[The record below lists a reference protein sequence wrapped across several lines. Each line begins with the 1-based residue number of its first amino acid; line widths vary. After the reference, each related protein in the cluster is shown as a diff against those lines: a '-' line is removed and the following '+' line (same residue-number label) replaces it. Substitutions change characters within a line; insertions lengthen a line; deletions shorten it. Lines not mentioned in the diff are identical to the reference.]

1 MEQTQPER
9 RFLAYII
16 DYGIALAIA
25 LTLVTIY
32 SFSWSASVFY
42 YFYMLA
48 LVTAAILFI
57 YYFLFYLFTGGL
69 SIGKMIFNIRA
80 ISIKD
85 RRLNFYQSFM
95 RAALQSLLPIAF
107 LNMLYQLFWHSQAS
121 FFDRATDTKIV
132 YWHS

>member
-16 DYGIALAIA
+16 DYGIALAVA
-25 LTLVTIY
+25 LTLVTIF
-32 SFSWSASVFY
+32 SLSWSASVFY

-48 LVTAAILFI
+48 LVTSAILFI

-80 ISIKD
+80 VGIK
-85 RRLNFYQSFM
+85 RKRLNIYQAIM
-95 RAALQSLLPIAF
+95 RAALQSLIPVAF
-107 LNMLYQLFWHSQAS
+107 LNVLYQLFWHSQTS
-121 FFDRATDTKIV
+121 FFDQATDTKIV
-132 YWHS
+132 AWRV